1 MTEALFALQDVKYR
15 DFQRKL
21 IPTINPEKILGVRT
35 PDLRTLAKKTAGT
48 PQAAAFLAQLPHTFY
63 EEDNLHAFL
72 LERIRDFDEAVHAV
86 DTFLPYVD
94 NWATCD
100 QMSPKVFAKQLPH
113 LIQPIKGWIADNHV
127 YTVRYGIGLLMKYY
141 LTDSNAPWAMEMVA
155 QIQRD
160 EYYIKMM
167 IAWFF
172 ATALAKQYQ
181 RALPYLEQ
189 RRLPVWTHNKAIQKA
204 LESARILPEQKAALR
219 RLAIKGSRL

>member
-1 MTEALFALQDVKYR
+1 MKEVLFALQDIKYR

-35 PDLRTLAKKTAGT
+35 PDLRALAKKIAGT

-72 LERIRDFDEAVHAV
+72 LERIQDFDEAVHAV

-100 QMSPKVFAKQLPH
+100 QMSPKVFAKQLPR
-113 LIQPIKGWIADNHV
+113 LIRPIKGWIADNHV

-160 EYYIKMM
+160 EYYINMM

-172 ATALAKQYQ
+172 ATALAKKYQ

-204 LESARILPEQKAALR
+204 IESARILPEQKAALR
-219 RLAIKGSRL
+219 RLAIKESRL

>member
-1 MTEALFALQDVKYR
+1 MKEVLFALQDIKYR

-35 PDLRTLAKKTAGT
+35 PDLRALAKKIAGT

-72 LERIRDFDEAVHAV
+72 LERIQDFDEAVHAV

-100 QMSPKVFAKQLPH
+100 QMSPKVFAKQLPR
-113 LIQPIKGWIADNHV
+113 LIRPIKGWIADNHV

-204 LESARILPEQKAALR
+204 IESARILPEQKAALR
-219 RLAIKGSRL
+219 RLAIKESRL